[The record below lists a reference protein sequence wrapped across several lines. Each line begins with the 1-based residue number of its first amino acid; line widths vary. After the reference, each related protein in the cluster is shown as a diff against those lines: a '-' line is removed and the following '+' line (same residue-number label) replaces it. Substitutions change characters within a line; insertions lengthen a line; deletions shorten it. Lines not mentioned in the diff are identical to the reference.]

1 MIMPNAVGQV
11 LSALDSRLNKNAF
24 GRAKA
29 VFPKSGA
36 GCNISVPYLGEGEPN
51 RDELLLNIKEALGSD
66 AVKSLEFKGKSALIT
81 LSAAKLSELLRLAA
95 KYSAPNETEPDGDT
109 EAGFIEL
116 KLRTLAKKGDMGI
129 TDTPGV
135 MRAAWLLLGAAAY
148 PENPARTRARLHE
161 ACLAVKDMFAD
172 IPTSE
177 RESVR
182 RQNGLVGIAGERI
195 VGEGRRSNGDE

>member
-1 MIMPNAVGQV
+1 MIMQNAVGQA
-11 LSALDSRLNKNAF
+11 LSALDSRLNKINF

-36 GCNISVPYLGEGEPN
+36 GCNICVPYLGEGEPN
-51 RDELLLNIKEALGSD
+51 RDELLLNIKEALGDD
-66 AVKSLEFKGKSALIT
+66 AVKSLEIKEKSALIT
-81 LSAAKLSELLRLAA
+81 LSATKLGELLRLAA
-95 KYSAPNETEPDGDT
+95 QYCAPDETEPDGDT
-109 EAGFIEL
+109 EAGFTRL

-135 MRAAWLLLGAAAY
+135 TRAAWLLLGAAAY
-148 PENPARTRARLHE
+148 PENPARTAARLHE
-161 ACLAVKDMFAD
+161 ACLAVKNMFSD
-172 IPTSE
+172 IPTRE

-195 VGEGRRSNGDE
+195 VGNMANAGE